1 MWLKKKNIPPN
12 GDNDQSQEDELPR
25 LNNDGGI
32 TIVNKDQFAT
42 EKEFALMQTDRMLL
56 LNLTVKEKIL
66 HAVKFEDPHLMW
78 DIWRPFTTV
87 TVCTTSLCNCIP
99 FTISMPK
106 WTLPNHWDTLRSWA
120 RKSAKPLESIQG
132 VHCLVHSI
140 MRSFQTNLILSA
152 LVPHNPLLVDI
163 LMSN

>member
-1 MWLKKKNIPPN
+1 MILRSVRGYVIKKKKIPPN

-56 LNLTVKEKIL
+56 LNLTVKERIL

-78 DIWRPFTTV
+78 DI
-87 TVCTTSLCNCIP
+87 
-99 FTISMPK
+99 
-106 WTLPNHWDTLRSWA
+106 
-120 RKSAKPLESIQG
+120 
-132 VHCLVHSI
+132 
-140 MRSFQTNLILSA
+140 
-152 LVPHNPLLVDI
+152 
-163 LMSN
+163 